1 MWLAGAAVEF
11 NHVLAGLLP
20 AGSDGGVLASPTMI
34 VESFLL
40 TLPAVSAPHG
50 VMLSC

>member
-20 AGSDGGVLASPTMI
+20 AGSDGEVLASPTMI

-40 TLPAVSAPHG
+40 TVTAVYAPHG